1 MIIDGINF
9 HDLEVQKY
17 WSFPKSYKKD
27 PKEETRNMIFSGDYV
42 GSRKMDG
49 AFYKLVKDM
58 DGNMELLGRSKSV
71 SGDYLNKFDW
81 IPHLHPFFE
90 NLPNGTCLIGELYF
104 PSNEGSNKVTS
115 IMGCLVDK
123 AIARQENGPKLH
135 YYVFDILAWAGK
147 SLINETVQN
156 RLLYLDKVEFMP
168 YAIEAVY
175 YEGAELWEELQTTL
189 AHGGEGIV
197 ITKKNTCYQP
207 GKRPARQ
214 TLKVKK
220 ELSETVDVFF
230 TGRAMPATVEY
241 KGKEIETWS
250 YWQNQLTSEKFIDE
264 GQNTFKEYSNGAPII
279 PITKGHYHGWAGSL
293 EVGVLKSGNVVSVG
307 WLSGLPDEVK
317 ANVANYA
324 RKPFEMTAMQIT
336 EDGAFRHG
344 KFLKWRPDLAIEDC
358 TWEKI
363 FN

>member
-1 MIIDGINF
+1 MTIDGINF

-147 SLINETVQN
+147 SLINETIQN
-156 RLLYLDKVEFMP
+156 RLLYLNKVE
-168 YAIEAVY
+168 Y
-175 YEGAELWEELQTTL
+175 
-189 AHGGEGIV
+189 
-197 ITKKNTCYQP
+197 
-207 GKRPARQ
+207 
-214 TLKVKK
+214 
-220 ELSETVDVFF
+220 
-230 TGRAMPATVEY
+230 
-241 KGKEIETWS
+241 
-250 YWQNQLTSEKFIDE
+250 
-264 GQNTFKEYSNGAPII
+264 
-279 PITKGHYHGWAGSL
+279 
-293 EVGVLKSGNVVSVG
+293 
-307 WLSGLPDEVK
+307 
-317 ANVANYA
+317 
-324 RKPFEMTAMQIT
+324 
-336 EDGAFRHG
+336 
-344 KFLKWRPDLAIEDC
+344 
-358 TWEKI
+358 
-363 FN
+363 

>member
-1 MIIDGINF
+1 MIIDKIDF
-9 HDLEVQKY
+9 HELEAQRY

-27 PKEETRNMIFSGDYV
+27 AKEETRNMIFSGDYV

-49 AFYKLVKDM
+49 AFYKFVKDM
-58 DGNMELLGRSKSV
+58 NGNMELLGRSKSV
-71 SGDYLNKFDW
+71 NGDYLDKFDW

-90 NLPNGTCLIGELYF
+90 SLPNGTCLIGELYF
-104 PSNEGSNKVTS
+104 PNNEGSNKVTS

-123 AIARQENGPKLH
+123 AIARQKDGPKLY

-147 SLINETVQN
+147 SLVNEIIQN
-156 RLLYLDKVEFMP
+156 RLLYLDKIELMP
-168 YAIEAVY
+168 YTIKAAY

-214 TLKVKK
+214 TIKIKK
-220 ELSETVDVFF
+220 ELSETADVFF

-250 YWQNQLTSEKFIDE
+250 YWQNQLSGEKFIDN

-279 PITKGHYHGWAGSL
+279 PITKGHYYGWAGSL
-293 EVGVLKSGNVVSVG
+293 EVGVLKNGTVVPVG

-317 ANVANYA
+317 ANVASYA
-324 RKPFEMTAMQIT
+324 KKPFEMTAMQIT